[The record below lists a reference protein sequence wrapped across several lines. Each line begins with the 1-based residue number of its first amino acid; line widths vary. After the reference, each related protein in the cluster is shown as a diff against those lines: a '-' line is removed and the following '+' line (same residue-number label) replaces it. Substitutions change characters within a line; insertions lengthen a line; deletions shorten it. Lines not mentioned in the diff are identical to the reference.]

1 MARGMQSCSL
11 SGASTPTPLAPEVCA
26 TMVPGRT
33 TEVAANPETRAASS
47 VSGTASSR
55 SSALPAT
62 SGTGD
67 TGVSGNQRSARCRDA
82 RETALHAT
90 TTWSTRSS
98 ATPKA
103 VPTRPAEMIPTLS
116 RAGRNPSNCTIADD
130 PHKSLGSFQSRVAG
144 TGRSL
149 RLYRGN
155 DVNGLWRSP
164 QSSRRRRRP
173 PPDGLV
179 CSRASNSATDWPPDG
194 VASASNGSVV
204 RCRAEGEGG
213 GDITGSR
220 SGDDGDEGGIGG
232 GGGDIAGAG
241 GAGSPGPG
249 GGKTAECR
257 ALARRPGSRSA
268 TDSLI
273 CPACSPAVEWRPRR
287 SAGVG
292 SLTACEPRDGALS
305 YCHGPAP
312 ALSPNSEIQWLPGGP
327 GGSHCP
333 SELTGCQLRGIS

>member
-11 SGASTPTPLAPEVCA
+11 SGASTPTPLTPEVCA

-155 DVNGLWRSP
+155 DVNGLWPSP

-173 PPDGLV
+173 PSDGAG

-194 VASASNGSVV
+194 GSSVSEYGSVL
-204 RCRAEGEGG
+204 RWRALGGGGGG
-213 GDITGSR
+213 GDITGSL
-220 SGDDGDEGGIGG
+220 SSDNGADGGGGG

-241 GAGSPGPG
+241 VADPLKSGS
-249 GGKTAECR
+249 GKSAE
-257 ALARRPGSRSA
+257 
-268 TDSLI
+268 
-273 CPACSPAVEWRPRR
+273 
-287 SAGVG
+287 
-292 SLTACEPRDGALS
+292 
-305 YCHGPAP
+305 
-312 ALSPNSEIQWLPGGP
+312 
-327 GGSHCP
+327 
-333 SELTGCQLRGIS
+333 

>member
-11 SGASTPTPLAPEVCA
+11 SGASTPTPLAPEVWA

-62 SGTGD
+62 SGTAD

-116 RAGRNPSNCTIADD
+116 RAGRKPSNCTIADD

-144 TGRSL
+144 TGQSL
-149 RLYRGN
+149 RLYRGSAV
-155 DVNGLWRSP
+155 DGLWSSP

-194 VASASNGSVV
+194 GASVSDGSVV
-204 RCRAEGEGG
+204 RCRAAGREAEGG

-220 SGDDGDEGGIGG
+220 SGADGCEGG
-232 GGGDIAGAG
+232 
-241 GAGSPGPG
+241 
-249 GGKTAECR
+249 
-257 ALARRPGSRSA
+257 
-268 TDSLI
+268 
-273 CPACSPAVEWRPRR
+273 
-287 SAGVG
+287 
-292 SLTACEPRDGALS
+292 
-305 YCHGPAP
+305 
-312 ALSPNSEIQWLPGGP
+312 
-327 GGSHCP
+327 
-333 SELTGCQLRGIS
+333 

>member
-1 MARGMQSCSL
+1 M
-11 SGASTPTPLAPEVCA
+11 PLKPEVCA
-26 TMVPGRT
+26 TMVPGGT
-33 TEVAANPETRAASS
+33 AEGAASPDTRPASS
-47 VSGTASSR
+47 VSGTANSK

-62 SGTGD
+62 SGTEA
-67 TGVSGNQRSARCRDA
+67 TGVSGSQRSARCRDA
-82 RETALHAT
+82 RDTALHAT

-98 ATPKA
+98 ATPNA

-130 PHKSLGSFQSRVAG
+130 PHKSLDSFQSRGAG

-149 RLYRGN
+149 RLYRGYHA
-155 DVNGLWRSP
+155 VGLWPSP

-194 VASASNGSVV
+194 GASPSNGSVV

-241 GAGSPGPG
+241 VAGVPGP
-249 GGKTAECR
+249 E
-257 ALARRPGSRSA
+257 
-268 TDSLI
+268 
-273 CPACSPAVEWRPRR
+273 
-287 SAGVG
+287 
-292 SLTACEPRDGALS
+292 
-305 YCHGPAP
+305 
-312 ALSPNSEIQWLPGGP
+312 
-327 GGSHCP
+327 
-333 SELTGCQLRGIS
+333 

>member
-1 MARGMQSCSL
+1 MASGTQPCLL
-11 SGASTPTPLAPEVCA
+11 SGASTATPLAPEVCA

-33 TEVAANPETRAASS
+33 ADVAANPDTSAASS
-47 VSGTASSR
+47 VSGTANSS

-67 TGVSGNQRSARCRDA
+67 AGVSGNQRSARCRDA

-179 CSRASNSATDWPPDG
+179 CSRARKPGPDWHPDG

-220 SGDDGDEGGIGG
+220 SGDDGGEGGIRGG
-232 GGGDIAGAG
+232 GGHTAGAG
-241 GAGSPGPG
+241 VGGARVPESG
-249 GGKTAECR
+249 
-257 ALARRPGSRSA
+257 
-268 TDSLI
+268 
-273 CPACSPAVEWRPRR
+273 
-287 SAGVG
+287 
-292 SLTACEPRDGALS
+292 
-305 YCHGPAP
+305 
-312 ALSPNSEIQWLPGGP
+312 
-327 GGSHCP
+327 
-333 SELTGCQLRGIS
+333 

>member
-1 MARGMQSCSL
+1 MASGIQPCSL
-11 SGASTPTPLAPEVCA
+11 SGASTPTPLAPEVWA

-98 ATPKA
+98 ATPMA

-130 PHKSLGSFQSRVAG
+130 PHKSLGFVPVPRCG
-144 TGRSL
+144 
-149 RLYRGN
+149 YRTVVKTLPRQRRN
-155 DVNGLWRSP
+155 ALWRSP

-179 CSRASNSATDWPPDG
+179 CNRASSSATDWPPDG
-194 VASASNGSVV
+194 GLSLSGSVL
-204 RCRAEGEGG
+204 RCRAAGGGAEGG
-213 GDITGSR
+213 GDITGPL
-220 SGDDGDEGGIGG
+220 SGLSGASDSDGG
-232 GGGDIAGAG
+232 GAGGGEGDIAGAG
-241 GAGSPGPG
+241 VASPP
-249 GGKTAECR
+249 
-257 ALARRPGSRSA
+257 RP
-268 TDSLI
+268 
-273 CPACSPAVEWRPRR
+273 
-287 SAGVG
+287 
-292 SLTACEPRDGALS
+292 
-305 YCHGPAP
+305 
-312 ALSPNSEIQWLPGGP
+312 
-327 GGSHCP
+327 
-333 SELTGCQLRGIS
+333 